1 MEYLSME
8 YLCQTFAWQVER
20 PWEENIYG
28 SVCHPLVLDL
38 TCKCGGSIVGK
49 KLISSGN
56 QNFLENIAK
65 FPEVPLWSEKD
76 RNQGLRFQLF
86 FSPTTQG
93 RYERYTK
100 KSGILL
106 VILGHLLVLAIW
118 AGRSLTV
125 AHWTSALH
133 CFFICSY
140 HHVSENIANI
150 AILSYFVGHLLT
162 MFCDSSVRE
171 DMG

>member
-1 MEYLSME
+1 MWRKYS
-8 YLCQTFAWQVER
+8 W
-20 PWEENIYG
+20 
-28 SVCHPLVLDL
+28 
-38 TCKCGGSIVGK
+38 K

-76 RNQGLRFQLF
+76 RNQGLRFPLF

-118 AGRSLTV
+118 AGRPLTV
-125 AHWTSALH
+125 AHRTLALH

-162 MFCDSSVRE
+162 MFCDR
-171 DMG
+171 